1 MGRMAC
7 RYLLES
13 GPPAE
18 AFDGTLFEPVRE
30 GVGTR
35 GGWGL
40 PERRRARKAA
50 LVALVGI
57 AGASALLA
65 GIVGLSREGR
75 GRDALRTGR

>member
-1 MGRMAC
+1 MGRMA
-7 RYLLES
+7 RQFLLVS

-30 GVGTR
+30 GVGVR

-40 PERRRARKAA
+40 PERRRARNVSFAA
-50 LVALVGI
+50 LAGI

-65 GIVGLSREGR
+65 AAWGLSRHGR
-75 GRDALRTGR
+75 QARHSPAGM